1 MNNSL
6 TQELD
11 WEAIRID
18 WHQFKALA
26 KRRWDRLGE
35 QQLHAVGGRRILLAA
50 RIKEA
55 YGLSNEDTERQLAD
69 WQSTLVKR

>member
-1 MNNSL
+1 MDNQL

-18 WHQFKALA
+18 WNQFKALA

-35 QQLHAVGGRRILLAA
+35 QQLHAIGGRRILLAA

>member
-1 MNNSL
+1 MNSSL

-35 QQLHAVGGRRILLAA
+35 QQLHAVGGRRDFYSALGDSPAQRLNYLMTIH
-50 RIKEA
+50 
-55 YGLSNEDTERQLAD
+55 
-69 WQSTLVKR
+69 